1 MDKQDLI
8 HTIPTVICDLIRA
21 SRAGETVG
29 DIVNRTLEM
38 LCLNNVFDTVTYFSM
53 DTVTF
58 NFQSRYIYPKTNLL
72 EVKNDLYQTLVE
84 NGTIARVLQNIKP
97 AAWQS
102 EDKTVVYV
110 VPVIAST
117 VIEGL
122 LLAESSKLPS
132 NNHDQQSD
140 ILLVLGSSLGAQIEV
155 VNLSVE
161 LKTSQRFVEQKVA
174 AQTLFL
180 NQMRL
185 KLKTIIDNVL
195 IGIVLVDANTNT
207 IAEANTAALSMI
219 GCSAEDVLHK
229 NVDKFLH
236 LLENDTNESLATM
249 TIREAALTKCDG
261 VIVPLM
267 RTTAI
272 VNLDGKEFLIESF
285 IDISERKEFEEKLQR
300 VNLSLD
306 EQVKKRTQEL
316 EQIVS
321 RLESEISER
330 NKFEQALYDSENML
344 SLIFDTAGI
353 GLCLSEENSTIIRIN
368 KEFNN
373 IFDLEY
379 ELHTY
384 RNLVEIVNDHVVEF
398 KDGSVGITSELLYDS
413 MNGKTFEIQTE
424 KNHKYIFIN
433 SARLSREDNTQYY
446 VTAITDITAQKEAES
461 DIRKALEKEKE
472 LHDLKTN
479 FISMISHEFRTP
491 LTTILSYTQLLKKY
505 RQQWTHEQQEIY
517 LDNIEIGVKRM
528 TNLLNDALLIGQGQ
542 SGFLIFNPRECD
554 IKKMIE
560 DVIHDLVVSF
570 DFKREIQYSIDI
582 SQDVVIVDDKLL
594 RQVLHNLLSNALKY
608 SNSDTVVEV
617 HVVTDSNNLYLS
629 VSDKG
634 IGIPDK
640 YLQDGKIFEAFVR
653 ADNVG
658 NISGTGLGMAI
669 IKNAIELQN
678 GTIHVESV
686 QNIGT
691 TIKVSVPLQIRS

>member
-1 MDKQDLI
+1 MNKQDLI
-8 HTIPTVICDLIRA
+8 QTIPTVICDLIRA

-58 NFQSRYIYPKTNLL
+58 NFQSRYIYPRTNLL

-84 NGTIARVLQNIKP
+84 NGTIAEVLQNIKP
-97 AAWQS
+97 VSWKS
-102 EDKTVVYV
+102 ETALVIII
-110 VPVIAST
+110 PVIAST

-122 LLAESSKLPS
+122 ILAEVSRDLSY
-132 NNHDQQSD
+132 NHNEHSD

-195 IGIVLVDANTNT
+195 IGIMLVDANTNT
-207 IAEANTAALSMI
+207 IAEANTAALSLI
-219 GCSAEDVLHK
+219 GSSAEEVLHK
-229 NVDKFLH
+229 NVDRYLH

-249 TIREAALTKCDG
+249 TIREAALTKSDG

-316 EQIVS
+316 EEIVS

-353 GLCLSEENSTIIRIN
+353 GLCLSEDSSLIIRIN

-373 IFDLEY
+373 VFDLEY
-379 ELHTY
+379 EDHRY
-384 RNLVEIVNDHVVEF
+384 NNLVEILADHVVEF
-398 KDGSVGITSELLYDS
+398 KNGTAHITSELLYDS
-413 MNGKTFEIQTE
+413 LNGKTFEIQTN

-542 SGFLIFNPRECD
+542 SGFLIYNPRECD
-554 IKKMIE
+554 VKKMIE
-560 DVIHDLVVSF
+560 DVIRDLVVSF
-570 DFKREIQYSIDI
+570 DFKREILYSIDI
-582 SQDVVIVDDKLL
+582 QQTTLILDDKLL
-594 RQVLHNLLSNALKY
+594 RQVLHNLVSNALKY
-608 SNSDTVVEV
+608 SNQDTSVEV
-617 HVVTDSNNLYLS
+617 NVVADDSNLYLT
-629 VSDKG
+629 VTDKG
-634 IGIPDK
+634 IGIPEK
-640 YLQDGKIFEAFVR
+640 YLSDGKIFEAFVR

-658 NISGTGLGMAI
+658 NVSGTGLGMAI

-678 GTIHVESV
+678 GTIQVESV
-686 QNIGT
+686 QNLGT
-691 TIKVSVPLQIRS
+691 TIKVSVPLQMRI

>member
-1 MDKQDLI
+1 MNKQDLI
-8 HTIPTVICDLIRA
+8 QTIPTVICDLIRA

-58 NFQSRYIYPKTNLL
+58 NFQSRYIYPRTNLL

-84 NGTIARVLQNIKP
+84 NGTIAEVLQNIKP
-97 AAWQS
+97 VSWKS
-102 EDKTVVYV
+102 ETALVIII
-110 VPVIAST
+110 PVIAST

-122 LLAESSKLPS
+122 ILAEVSRDLSY
-132 NNHDQQSD
+132 NHNEHSD

-195 IGIVLVDANTNT
+195 IGIMLVDANTNT
-207 IAEANTAALSMI
+207 IAEANTAALSLI
-219 GCSAEDVLHK
+219 GSSAEEVLHK
-229 NVDKFLH
+229 NVDRYLH

-249 TIREAALTKCDG
+249 TIREAALTKSDG

-316 EQIVS
+316 EEIVS

-353 GLCLSEENSTIIRIN
+353 GLCLSEDSSLIIRIN

-373 IFDLEY
+373 VFDLEY
-379 ELHTY
+379 EDHRY
-384 RNLVEIVNDHVVEF
+384 NNLVEILADHVVEF
-398 KDGSVGITSELLYDS
+398 KNGTTHITSELLYDS
-413 MNGKTFEIQTE
+413 LNGKTFEIQTN

-542 SGFLIFNPRECD
+542 SGFLIYNPRECD
-554 IKKMIE
+554 VKKMIE
-560 DVIHDLVVSF
+560 DVIRDLVVSF
-570 DFKREIQYSIDI
+570 DFKREILYSIDI
-582 SQDVVIVDDKLL
+582 QQTTLILDDKLL
-594 RQVLHNLLSNALKY
+594 RQVLHNLVSNALKY
-608 SNSDTVVEV
+608 SNQDTSVEV
-617 HVVTDSNNLYLS
+617 NVVADDSNLYLT
-629 VSDKG
+629 VTDKG
-634 IGIPDK
+634 IGIPEK
-640 YLQDGKIFEAFVR
+640 YLSDGKIFEAFVR

-658 NISGTGLGMAI
+658 NVSGTGLGMAI

-678 GTIHVESV
+678 GTIQIESV
-686 QNIGT
+686 QNLGT
-691 TIKVSVPLQIRS
+691 TIKVSVPLQMRI

>member
-1 MDKQDLI
+1 MNKQDLI
-8 HTIPTVICDLIRA
+8 QTIPTVICDLIRA

-58 NFQSRYIYPKTNLL
+58 NFQSRYIYPRTNLL

-84 NGTIARVLQNIKP
+84 NGTIAEVLQNIKP
-97 AAWQS
+97 VSWKS
-102 EDKTVVYV
+102 ETALVIII
-110 VPVIAST
+110 PVIAST

-122 LLAESSKLPS
+122 ILAEVSRDLSY
-132 NNHDQQSD
+132 NHNEHSD

-195 IGIVLVDANTNT
+195 IGIMLVDANTNT
-207 IAEANTAALSMI
+207 IAEANTAALSLI
-219 GCSAEDVLHK
+219 GSSAEEVLHK
-229 NVDKFLH
+229 NVDRYLH

-249 TIREAALTKCDG
+249 TIREAALTKSDG

-316 EQIVS
+316 EEIVS

-353 GLCLSEENSTIIRIN
+353 GLCLSEDSSLIIRIN

-373 IFDLEY
+373 VFDLEY
-379 ELHTY
+379 EDHRY
-384 RNLVEIVNDHVVEF
+384 NNLVEILADHVVEF
-398 KDGSVGITSELLYDS
+398 KNGTTHITSELLYDS
-413 MNGKTFEIQTE
+413 LNGKTFEIQTN

-542 SGFLIFNPRECD
+542 SGFLIYNPRECD
-554 IKKMIE
+554 VKKMIE
-560 DVIHDLVVSF
+560 DVIRDLVVSF
-570 DFKREIQYSIDI
+570 DFKREILYSIDI
-582 SQDVVIVDDKLL
+582 QQTTLILDDKLL
-594 RQVLHNLLSNALKY
+594 RQVLHNLVSNALKY
-608 SNSDTVVEV
+608 SNQDTSVEV
-617 HVVTDSNNLYLS
+617 NVVADDSNLYLT
-629 VSDKG
+629 VTDKG
-634 IGIPDK
+634 IGIPEK
-640 YLQDGKIFEAFVR
+640 YLSDGKIFEAFVR

-658 NISGTGLGMAI
+658 NVSGTGLGMAI

-678 GTIHVESV
+678 GTIQVESV
-686 QNIGT
+686 QNLGT
-691 TIKVSVPLQIRS
+691 TIKVSVPLQMRI